1 MFFLAL
7 SIAFVVAT
15 AQTNDTLKITLQQAD
30 SVFLRN
36 NLLLLASQYGVQSQ
50 KALEIQAKLYP
61 NPVFT
66 AEFNAYDPQ
75 NNKEFH
81 IGSTGEKIFAV
92 EQLILL
98 GGKRSAAIKIAKQNT
113 QLAQLEFEDLLRNLQ
128 LQLHIC
134 FYTLQQQSFVLNK
147 YQQQL
152 TLLDTLIVIYETQ
165 AAKGNIPPKD
175 VVRLKSAYFTIN
187 NDKAAFARQYAE
199 ENKKIQ
205 ILLQQQAYIKPI
217 ISEASYS
224 NFERQPLL
232 DSMLTLAL
240 ANRPDYK
247 IADAE
252 VMLAQYNLRAQKA
265 QAVPDINL
273 FSNYDQ
279 RGGAFNNQINAGI
292 SMPLPLWN
300 RNQGNIKAAQWQQ
313 KSTQVLQQQKSIEI
327 NSEVREAFA
336 NMLRSIQEYK
346 KVKQF
351 YNDDFE
357 IVAQGVSENF
367 KNRNISIIEFM
378 DFFEAYNESVAER
391 QRVNIQLITGA
402 EWVNYVTAAKVYK
415 YEK

>member
-1 MFFLAL
+1 M
-7 SIAFVVAT
+7 
-15 AQTNDTLKITLQQAD
+15 
-30 SVFLRN
+30 
-36 NLLLLASQYGVQSQ
+36 
-50 KALEIQAKLYP
+50 
-61 NPVFT
+61 
-66 AEFNAYDPQ
+66 
-75 NNKEFH
+75 
-81 IGSTGEKIFAV
+81 
-92 EQLILL
+92 
-98 GGKRSAAIKIAKQNT
+98 
-113 QLAQLEFEDLLRNLQ
+113 
-128 LQLHIC
+128 
-134 FYTLQQQSFVLNK
+134 QQQSFVLNK